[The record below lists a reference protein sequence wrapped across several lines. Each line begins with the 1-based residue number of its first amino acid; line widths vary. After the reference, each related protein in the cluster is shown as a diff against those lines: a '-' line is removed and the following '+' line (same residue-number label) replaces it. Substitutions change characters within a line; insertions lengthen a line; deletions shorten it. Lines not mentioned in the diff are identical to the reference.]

1 MPSRGVTMKIGFIG
15 LGQMGLPMFRNLI
28 AAGHDVIGFDSS
40 VERNAA
46 LRAQGLNVAASPGAL
61 PSLDVLITML
71 PNGKVVRDCL
81 LGSGGGAGLA
91 GCVAPG
97 GAVVDMSSCSPA
109 DTLNLADALRE
120 RGLQLVDA
128 PVSGSVP
135 KANAGTLTIMLGA
148 DDALA
153 ERVMPVLTSLGSTV
167 IRTGK
172 VGSAHAMKALNNY
185 VYAAGLL
192 AASEAL
198 MLGKALDLKLDVLVD
213 VMNASSGRNVATET
227 KLKQHMLEN
236 GDFKAGFALHLMAK
250 DLGIAHSLR
259 ALTGLTPPQL
269 SLCHDLWQEA
279 CSSLPASADN
289 TEIYRFLT
297 RKLHAADEAYP
308 ANAY

>member
-1 MPSRGVTMKIGFIG
+1 MKIGFIG

-28 AAGHDVIGFDSS
+28 AAGHDAIGFDSS
-40 VERNAA
+40 AERNAA

-71 PNGKVVRDCL
+71 PNGKVVHDCL
-81 LGSGGGAGLA
+81 LGSDGCGVGL
-91 GCVAPG
+91 VERIAPG

-109 DTLNLADALRE
+109 DTLSLAGILRE
-120 RGLQLVDA
+120 RGLQLADA

-135 KANAGTLTIMLGA
+135 KASAGTLTIMLGA
-148 DDALA
+148 DDVLA
-153 ERVMPVLTSLGSTV
+153 ERVMPILTSLGSTV

-250 DLGIAHSLR
+250 DLGIAQGLH
-259 ALTGLTPPQL
+259 ALTGFTPPQL

-279 CSSLPASADN
+279 CRSFPPSADN

-297 RKLHAADEAYP
+297 YKLRVADDAR
-308 ANAY
+308 